1 MVWQTRCPKSWMAKS
16 KHVRSTFECH
26 WDAHPGGCV
35 RTNHGYCP
43 SPISERDTHHSGN
56 MGPWLMGVCLKLSSP
71 DSTKPSSI
79 VLYHWIGLLGK
90 ILTGNPWV
98 FTIKYRA
105 FRSNFSHNPILWL
118 YQWKFS
124 SLQNLR
130 TNPKPL
136 SSCFPGAHGEV
147 FWQQQNYSKKV
158 YPASWSQNYSSQQSC
173 MVPHPDAKWPAN
185 FVGRFVPYVC
195 SLRL

>member
-1 MVWQTRCPKSWMAKS
+1 MAKS

-56 MGPWLMGVCLKLSSP
+56 MLMGVCLKLSSP

-79 VLYHWIGLLGK
+79 VLY
-90 ILTGNPWV
+90 
-98 FTIKYRA
+98 
-105 FRSNFSHNPILWL
+105 
-118 YQWKFS
+118 QWKFS

-136 SSCFPGAHGEV
+136 SSCCPGAQLWRGFLATTKLLKEGLPSILV
-147 FWQQQNYSKKV
+147 SKLFIPTKLDGS
-158 YPASWSQNYSSQQSC
+158 ASRC
-173 MVPHPDAKWPAN
+173 
-185 FVGRFVPYVC
+185 
-195 SLRL
+195 